1 MATPIDSEGGVS
13 PEIARLSAQLA
24 KDPGSK
30 LFMPLAEEYLKAGM
44 VTEAVS
50 ALENGL
56 NANPYY
62 MSAKVLLGKAY
73 LQNGDTGKAKEQFEA
88 VVKAIPDNL
97 LAHRKLGEIYL
108 GMGMMAEAVRSF
120 KIITLLNPKDEEAKA
135 LLKEAESPRA
145 ASSEEPGEDKP
156 TGAQA
161 EDAAPEPSE
170 IAAFDISEI
179 SQTEEEPEPET
190 EIPLPEDRFAAAY
203 EIPEPEP
210 EFPTVE
216 IDDLHTAPDVFSKIE
231 AMPEPHVLPETDAL
245 PEPEEEIEA
254 EAIPETV
261 MEGEA
266 EEPMPAYS
274 IDATQTDV
282 EDIFSACKEVAA
294 EDESHENPAGVYE
307 ITDDLSSFE
316 LDGFVYQAPK
326 EQAPPAAPKQAPPE
340 TGRKEVFETET
351 LAELYVAQGFYDRAI
366 NIYKNLIVESPSDMS
381 LKQKLE
387 DLYLLANIGKKGQ
400 QEEAEV
406 LDADLAG
413 EILPPWEDESP
424 EPDAMDSWEFYGESG
439 KRMDESGEPP
449 RHQVRSKNLEA
460 VERLEGFL
468 ETIRRKAGK

>member
-13 PEIARLSAQLA
+13 PEIARLRAQLA

-44 VTEAVS
+44 AGEAIS
-50 ALENGL
+50 TLENGL

-73 LQNGDTGKAKEQFEA
+73 LQNGDTWKAKEQFEA

-108 GMGMMAEAVRSF
+108 GMGMIAEAVSSF
-120 KIITLLNPKDEEAKA
+120 RIITLLNPKDEEAKA

-145 ASSEEPGEDKP
+145 PSLEEQGEEEPAL
-156 TGAQA
+156 AQA
-161 EDAAPEPSE
+161 EDAEPRPPEST
-170 IAAFDISEI
+170 IFDISEI
-179 SQTEEEPEPET
+179 SETEEEPEPEM

-203 EIPEPEP
+203 ELPEPEP
-210 EFPTVE
+210 EFPSVE
-216 IDDLHTAPDVFSKIE
+216 IVDLHTAPDVFSEVE
-231 AMPEPHVLPETDAL
+231 AMPEPYVLPETDAL
-245 PEPEEEIEA
+245 PEPEDVEA
-254 EAIPETV
+254 AANPETV
-261 MEGEA
+261 MEDEVEG
-266 EEPMPAYS
+266 PIQAYS

-282 EDIFSACKEVAA
+282 EDIFSAYKEGAA
-294 EDESHENPAGVYE
+294 QDESHENPAGVYE
-307 ITDDLSSFE
+307 ISDEPSSFE
-316 LDGFVYQAPK
+316 LDGFVYQAAK
-326 EQAPPAAPKQAPPE
+326 EQAPPE
-340 TGRKEVFETET
+340 DGRKEVFETET

-366 NIYKNLIVESPSDMS
+366 DIYKNLIVESPPDMS

-387 DLYLLANIGKKGQ
+387 DLYLLANIGKRGQ
-400 QEEAEV
+400 QEEAEEV

-424 EPDAMDSWEFYGESG
+424 DADAMDSWEFYGEPG
-439 KRMDESGEPP
+439 KRTDESGERP
-449 RHQVRSKNLEA
+449 RTQARSKNLEA